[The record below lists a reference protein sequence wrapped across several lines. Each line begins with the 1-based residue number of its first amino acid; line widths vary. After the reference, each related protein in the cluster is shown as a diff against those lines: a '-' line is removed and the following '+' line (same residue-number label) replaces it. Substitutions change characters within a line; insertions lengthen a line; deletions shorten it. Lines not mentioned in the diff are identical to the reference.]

1 MHTAPWIRATNIPN
15 VPAVSAA
22 RREGRAGTPYHHHD
36 RHRLHGDGDGN
47 AAKRAFEIAW
57 DGGETVWLRIDVDCV
72 DTAFVPGSGWPEPG
86 RGLPREVRKFL
97 QIITDSMPVAEIEIV
112 ECSLPY
118 KSAEITRLNSTRVIW
133 DVLAWQCSSAICR
146 ADRSREKYDWTR

>member
-1 MHTAPWIRATNIPN
+1 MGRRRDSVATHRCGLCGHRLRAWK
-15 VPAVSAA
+15 
-22 RREGRAGTPYHHHD
+22 RLAGTW
-36 RHRLHGDGDGN
+36 G
-47 AAKRAFEIAW
+47 
-57 DGGETVWLRIDVDCV
+57 
-72 DTAFVPGSGWPEPG
+72 
-86 RGLPREVRKFL
+86 GLPREVRKFL

-118 KSAEITRLNSTRVIW
+118 ESAEITRLNSTRVIW